1 LLFPPSI
8 ARGTGEPGTYGVIVG
23 DPFVSAVQREIKGTT
38 GFNIAYPANADSN
51 SSNKG
56 AEMVVEHMTTQPK
69 ACPNQKYV
77 VTGYSQGASVLRKA
91 MPKVPQESQQ
101 KIIAIVTFG
110 DPGL

>member
-1 LLFPPSI
+1 V
-8 ARGTGEPGTYGVIVG
+8 AAVKQQVRG
-23 DPFVSAVQREIKGTT
+23 AT

-56 AEMVVEHMTTQPK
+56 AEMVVEHLTSQPK
-69 ACPNQKYV
+69 ACPNQKFV

-91 MPKVPQESQQ
+91 MPKVPVESQQ

-110 DPGL
+110 DPGKRQKVICGWIYAKKNS